1 MNEDHIIA
9 AVLAAGMIARGNE
22 DNIQPKD
29 AVSLYELTLL
39 ELIASKR
46 APQRYQLTA
55 VTGIILQWF
64 RLVLRG

>member
-9 AVLAAGMIARGNE
+9 AILTAGMIARGNE

-29 AVSLYELTLL
+29 AVSLYDLTLM

-46 APQRYQLTA
+46 APRD
-55 VTGIILQWF
+55 TGSGTQA
-64 RLVLRG
+64 